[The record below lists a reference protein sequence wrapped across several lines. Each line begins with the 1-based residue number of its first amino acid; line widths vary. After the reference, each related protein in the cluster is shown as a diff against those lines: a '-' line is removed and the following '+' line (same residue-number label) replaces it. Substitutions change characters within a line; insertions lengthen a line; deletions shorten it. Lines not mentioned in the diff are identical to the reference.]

1 MSPKPLWVQV
11 LTMTTVKAT
20 WSKVKSMDPNGVS
33 WGVSLA
39 FTSPT
44 IIQIQQSIEGLSV
57 SNTINFLR

>member
-1 MSPKPLWVQV
+1 
-11 LTMTTVKAT
+11 
-20 WSKVKSMDPNGVS
+20 MDPNGVS